1 MFVRQSGTDGSDHP
15 FFNDVVFVDVVA
27 GEVWHEVRTPKGKNL
42 YFFEANS
49 GRSEWELPAG
59 VNVVKE
65 HGQQHLPSTPK
76 AGQSFGFDQDASAQ
90 EQVSEQWVCRCE
102 RCESVENVENV
113 EDWFF

>member
-1 MFVRQSGTDGSDHP
+1 MMLLLCC
-15 FFNDVVFVDVVA
+15 A

-49 GRSEWELPAG
+49 GRSEWELPVG

-90 EQVSEQWVCRCE
+90 EQVSEQWV
-102 RCESVENVENV
+102 
-113 EDWFF
+113 